1 MMHVVAIV
9 PARNRVDSVA
19 VTVDALLQITDVVE
33 VLVVDDGSI
42 DGTGEIAAKAG
53 ARVVTLESNVGKGG
67 AVLAGVVASGA
78 PQTYLLI
85 DADLGASA
93 IHAAKLLK
101 PLENGTADM
110 TIGVFPDRG
119 RSRGFGILK
128 RVAAEILLDATNW
141 RFLEPLSGQRAIEG
155 SLMRSLTMAPR
166 FGLEVGL
173 TIDVHMAGGRIEEIP
188 AEFSHLPTGRGPRG
202 VLHRAKQFVDVLRAS
217 TSRLGWRGTLESTSR
232 ALIRRTIR

>member
-1 MMHVVAIV
+1 MHVVAIV

-19 VTVDALLQITDVVE
+19 ATVDALLQITDVVE

-110 TIGVFPDRG
+110 TIGVFPDVG
-119 RSRGFGILK
+119 RSRGFGFLK

>member
-1 MMHVVAIV
+1 MHVVAIV
-9 PARNRVDSVA
+9 PAKNRVDSVA
-19 VTVDALLQITDVVE
+19 ATVGALLQITDVVE

-93 IHAAKLLK
+93 SHAGKLLE

-110 TIGVFPDRG
+110 VIGVFPDGG
-119 RSRGFGILK
+119 RSRGFGFLK
-128 RVAAEILLDATNW
+128 RVAAEILLDATDR

-173 TIDVHMAGGRIEEIP
+173 TVDVHMAGGRIEEIP

-202 VLHRAKQFVDVLRAS
+202 VVHRAKQFVDVLRAS
-217 TSRLGWRGTLESTSR
+217 ASRLGWRGTLESTSR
-232 ALIRRTIR
+232 ALVRRTQR

>member
-19 VTVDALLQITDVVE
+19 ATVDALLQITDVVE

-110 TIGVFPDRG
+110 TIGVFPDVG
-119 RSRGFGILK
+119 RSRGFGFLK